1 MKTVTPSSIPLVDTV
16 VESTNDEAAV
26 KGSDDD
32 ASAAE
37 RGVFD
42 TVSDGVQE
50 CPSSIP
56 ETVDESMG
64 RGHRTK
70 KPSVKLRDYVLHTVE
85 KLSPPLSTSPPRHPP
100 GTTYPLKHFVNCA
113 RFSMP
118 HRRFLVA
125 ITVGQDPTT
134 FSVAIKEDH
143 WRKAMQVEIQALEK
157 NGTWTITDLPPGK
170 KALGCKWVYKTK
182 YNSDGTIE
190 RHKARLVIL
199 GNHLTEG
206 IDFTETFAPVAKMVI
221 VCVFLTVAAAQN
233 WELHQMDVH
242 NALFKRGSLYVIS
255 TRFPQFQPKS
265 SLSASKVSLRA

>member
-1 MKTVTPSSIPLVDTV
+1 M
-16 VESTNDEAAV
+16 
-26 KGSDDD
+26 
-32 ASAAE
+32 
-37 RGVFD
+37 R
-42 TVSDGVQE
+42 
-50 CPSSIP
+50 
-56 ETVDESMG
+56 
-64 RGHRTK
+64 
-70 KPSVKLRDYVLHTVE
+70 
-85 KLSPPLSTSPPRHPP
+85 
-100 GTTYPLKHFVNCA
+100 
-113 RFSMP
+113 